1 MRNNIWK
8 VQATHPRKKTPKHTK
23 KSENE
28 KKNTCRFVVNIRRIK
43 VKKYMVY
50 IFLVLKK
57 GSIKKQITV
66 SLMTMFEVN
75 IFSLYGHICPR

>member
-28 KKNTCRFVVNIRRIK
+28 KKTRADLLLIYV
-43 VKKYMVY
+43 
-50 IFLVLKK
+50 
-57 GSIKKQITV
+57 G
-66 SLMTMFEVN
+66 
-75 IFSLYGHICPR
+75 